1 MLHHRFTEVQ
11 NNIRKLAFPSN
22 LSTQTSAVP
31 VWIEAVYGRRAF
43 IRMLLHHVFY
53 SRPEWTKQTK
63 IRANP
68 CYHHSRPPNPTCWTL
83 WTGKLVS
90 LIHFVVLHFC
100 VVMDCGLIL
109 ARKLLWHIYHIYPQ
123 NNNNKNLWGLLSFIW
138 IQNATWRLYVS
149 LLPITMIYFLYN
161 EGKMRAC
168 TVSGHNLN
176 SLFKG
181 CGGCDGASQWR
192 ETSNMTW
199 IYKMRAVSFQGYLYH
214 K

>member
-43 IRMLLHHVFY
+43 FRMLLHHVFY

-123 NNNNKNLWGLLSFIW
+123 NNNNKKTISQVFC
-138 IQNATWRLYVS
+138 
-149 LLPITMIYFLYN
+149 P
-161 EGKMRAC
+161 
-168 TVSGHNLN
+168 
-176 SLFKG
+176 LF
-181 CGGCDGASQWR
+181 
-192 ETSNMTW
+192 E
-199 IYKMRAVSFQGYLYH
+199 YKMQPEDFMSHYFPSLWFIFFIMKVKWEHAQFQVIT
-214 K
+214 